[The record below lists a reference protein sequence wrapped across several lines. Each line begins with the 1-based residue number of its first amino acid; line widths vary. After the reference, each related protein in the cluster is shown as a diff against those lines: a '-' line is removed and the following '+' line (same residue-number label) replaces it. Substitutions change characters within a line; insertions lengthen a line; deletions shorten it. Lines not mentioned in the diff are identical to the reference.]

1 MLSQTANHQINNEI
15 TFFDSSQSPLTV
27 RAVTLTFTK
36 QDNELIVCR
45 LTFKVTPQLYQRI
58 DKEALFNLQSDAR
71 NQVSSQQFLQEP
83 DITIEASLKP
93 DLLPLLA
100 EYSSNI
106 EAAANYIL
114 QLSQEQPAHQ
124 LLFTENWLGLSVKQ
138 QQESGKIGYTTLWS
152 YINPENLAQPSNSGE
167 EIAAGIVNF
176 FKDWTAATLTAN
188 NQQSAAKM
196 WEGIE
201 KFITELVDINLDEI
215 TQKLGEKLPS
225 SSNDNNLLDTII
237 NFFKT
242 DEWAFLEITGQ
253 PALQLP
259 FQGNNGNWNCYARA
273 RSEQNQFVFYSICPV
288 NAPQNKLL
296 AIAEFI
302 ARANSGMIIGNFE
315 LDFNDG
321 EISYKTSIDVEGD
334 RLSFALIKRV
344 VYANVAMMDEYLPGI
359 MSVIYSNVAPAD
371 AIAQIEA

>member
-1 MLSQTANHQINNEI
+1 MLSQTAKHQIDNEI
-15 TFFDSSQSPLTV
+15 TFYDSSQSPLNV
-27 RAVTLTFTK
+27 RAVNLTFTTK
-36 QDNELIVCR
+36 DNKLIACC
-45 LTFKVTPQLYQRI
+45 LTFEVTPELYQRI
-58 DKEALFNLQSDAR
+58 DKEALFNLQPDAR
-71 NQVSSQQFLQEP
+71 NPLSSQQFLNEP
-83 DITIEASLKP
+83 NITIEVSLKP

-106 EAAANYIL
+106 EAAVNYIL
-114 QLSQEQPAHQ
+114 KLSEEQPDHQ
-124 LLFTENWLGLSVKQ
+124 LLFTESWLGLSVKQ
-138 QQESGKIGYTTLWS
+138 QQESGEIGYNTLWS

-176 FKDWTAATLTAN
+176 FKDWTAATLTDKT
-188 NQQSAAKM
+188 QQSAAKM
-196 WEGIE
+196 REGIE
-201 KFITELVDINLDEI
+201 KFLTELVDINLDEI
-215 TQKLGEKLPS
+215 SQKLEVNFPS
-225 SSNDNNLLDTII
+225 SSEDNNILDTII
-237 NFFKT
+237 NFFKA
-242 DEWAFLEITGQ
+242 DEWAFMEIPGQ

-259 FQGNNGNWNCYARA
+259 FQGNNGKWNCYARA

-302 ARANSGMIIGNFE
+302 TRANSGMIIGNFE

-344 VYANVAMMDEYLPGI
+344 VYANVTMMDEYLPGI
-359 MSVIYSNVAPAD
+359 MSVIYSNVKPVD